1 MVFVFGSVYV
11 VNYVYR
17 LAYVESAL
25 YPRNEAYLTVMD
37 KLFDVLLQS
46 SCQYFIEAFWIYV
59 YHGYWPEVFFSC
71 CVSVGVC
78 YQDDVGLTERVREN
92 SLFVF
97 FGIVSK
103 GMVPAPLCTTGRI
116 QL

>member
-17 LAYVESAL
+17 LAYVEPAL
-25 YPRNEAYLTVMD
+25 HPWDESYLIMVD

-46 SCQYFIEAFWIYV
+46 ACQYFIEDFYVYV

-71 CVSVGVC
+71 
-78 YQDDVGLTERVREN
+78 
-92 SLFVF
+92 
-97 FGIVSK
+97 
-103 GMVPAPLCTTGRI
+103 
-116 QL
+116 